1 VIRLRGR
8 VQGARAGARLLV
20 SRRERGES
28 GWVQREATVASNG
41 SYTTRWRLSK
51 TAAFV
56 AQWAGDE
63 DSAGDGSGAVVVR
76 LKRR

>member
-1 VIRLRGR
+1 VG
-8 VQGARAGARLLV
+8 
-20 SRRERGES
+20 
-28 GWVQREATVASNG
+28 SNG